1 MPQSA
6 VSLLSV
12 RLPRERWAWVAI
24 VLGFSLLYPSSES
37 LYFGIVS
44 SSWPKADATIT
55 YSTAKETRRRDYV
68 DIRYTYVVDGGVY
81 TGDRWRYMCFMN
93 SWQMRTIEVDAAQA
107 AYPLGS
113 HPRVAVDPRNPQRSV
128 LEPGPHFDD
137 LLWIGGGLM
146 FAATGLLSG
155 GTRRASRARDSGSPA
170 SDIAVASIARPVWR
184 RYPVAFVLACISF
197 LLMSVGLHQIYGGIR
212 SASWPIV
219 QGRVLFSRTNGPN
232 GSGNYRT
239 EIRYEYFLAGER
251 YGGAA
256 SLLAGHDDSF
266 ALSRSHRLGAA
277 VTVHYD
283 PGAPD
288 RSVIVTGITWHHFM
302 LPLFA
307 LAVLPFALLA
317 KALTDARAAGRNVV
331 R

>member
-1 MPQSA
+1 
-6 VSLLSV
+6 
-12 RLPRERWAWVAI
+12 
-24 VLGFSLLYPSSES
+24 
-37 LYFGIVS
+37 
-44 SSWPKADATIT
+44 
-55 YSTAKETRRRDYV
+55 
-68 DIRYTYVVDGGVY
+68 
-81 TGDRWRYMCFMN
+81 
-93 SWQMRTIEVDAAQA
+93 
-107 AYPLGS
+107 
-113 HPRVAVDPRNPQRSV
+113 
-128 LEPGPHFDD
+128 
-137 LLWIGGGLM
+137 
-146 FAATGLLSG
+146 
-155 GTRRASRARDSGSPA
+155 
-170 SDIAVASIARPVWR
+170 VWR